1 MKAWRE
7 WWDSTYGKNA
17 TRGGYN
23 PIEGYMYDAWMAGFN
38 EGAST
43 ADKEIAH
50 LKAQLLR
57 VGNQH
62 EVLKAAYLAGQMSRP
77 VKTFSGNHPNYVIPP
92 EIE

>member
-7 WWDSTYGKNA
+7 WWSNTYGKNA
-17 TRGGYN
+17 TVGTHN
-23 PIEGYMYDAWMAGFN
+23 PMEGYMYDAWVAGFN
-38 EGAST
+38 EGTSSAE
-43 ADKEIAH
+43 KEISY

-92 EIE
+92 ETE

>member
-17 TRGGYN
+17 NPGGYN
-23 PIEGYMYDAWMAGFN
+23 PIEGYMYDAWISGFN
-38 EGAST
+38 EGTSVAE
-43 ADKEIAH
+43 KEVAH

-92 EIE
+92 ETE